1 LVSVVMPVH
10 DRVRYRAE
18 AIDSILSQTLA
29 DFELVIVDDCSTDKT
44 SAFLEWYRGLEWL
57 G

>member
-1 LVSVVMPVH
+1 MVVPVH